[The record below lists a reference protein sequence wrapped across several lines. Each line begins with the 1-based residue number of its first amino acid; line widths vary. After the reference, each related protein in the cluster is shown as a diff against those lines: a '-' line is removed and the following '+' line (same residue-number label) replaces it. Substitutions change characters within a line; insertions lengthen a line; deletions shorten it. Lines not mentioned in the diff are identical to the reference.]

1 MELDRQS
8 IEKRDFPI
16 GRRGYDPAAVDAH
29 LRALASEV
37 EELRYALESRAG
49 ETLGSSAGTQ
59 VQGILEAAEAT
70 AAEIEQRA
78 AEDARQTRAQAAS
91 DAAATRA
98 EAVQRAQAHVAAVA
112 QATSVLSERVESMDA
127 ESAAL
132 VESLRTGAA
141 RLATDLSAVET
152 NMGELYDAAAGRAGA
167 GGAGESPGVGGSPAE
182 PPPAPSLASPAQA
195 VTPSAAPAPAPV
207 EQDPAA
213 VPGPAAEIPVSQGH
227 SEFVPAAPKPL
238 EPAAA
243 TPPAPAPAP
252 SAPPPLPFPETST
265 STSTASSSAGEPSGG
280 QQGDLDG
287 ARLIALNMALNGDSR
302 AATDRFLAEHYELAD
317 RQKLLDEVFAAVEG

>member
-29 LRALASEV
+29 LRTVAAEV

-78 AEDARQTRAQAAS
+78 AEDARQTRAEV
-91 DAAATRA
+91 DADAERTRA
-98 EAVQRAQAHVAAVA
+98 EAVARAQAHVAAVA
-112 QATSVLSERVESMDA
+112 QATGVLIERVESMDA
-127 ESAAL
+127 QSATL
-132 VESLRTGAA
+132 VESLRAGAS

-152 NMGELYDAAAGRAGA
+152 NMAELYDAAAGRGPHAPEA
-167 GGAGESPGVGGSPAE
+167 DPTPAVR
-182 PPPAPSLASPAQA
+182 LAQA
-195 VTPSAAPAPAPV
+195 GDPGPDAPV
-207 EQDPAA
+207 R
-213 VPGPAAEIPVSQGH
+213 QGH
-227 SEFVPAAPKPL
+227 SEFIPAPPVPV
-238 EPAAA
+238 
-243 TPPAPAPAP
+243 PAPASPAP
-252 SAPPPLPFPETST
+252 DVAAPSVPPMPSIAASPAPPRSEPQ
-265 STSTASSSAGEPSGG
+265 AGAGN
-280 QQGDLDG
+280 GDLDG

-302 AATDRFLAEHYELAD
+302 AATDRYLAEHYELGD

>member
-1 MELDRQS
+1 MAPVELDRQS

-29 LRALASEV
+29 LRTIAAEV

-78 AEDARQTRAQAAS
+78 ADDARATREQAAADAERTRA
-91 DAAATRA
+91 DAIA
-98 EAVQRAQAHVAAVA
+98 RAQAHVAAVSR
-112 QATSVLSERVESMDA
+112 ATSVLVERVESMDSQ
-127 ESAAL
+127 SASLVTAL
-132 VESLRTGAA
+132 RDGAS
-141 RLATDLSAVET
+141 RLATDLTAVES
-152 NMGELYDAAAGRAGA
+152 NMGELYDAASGRG
-167 GGAGESPGVGGSPAE
+167 GESAGKSSP
-182 PPPAPSLASPAQA
+182 
-195 VTPSAAPAPAPV
+195 VTSSPAPAASAALEGTGLGGEVPV
-207 EQDPAA
+207 R
-213 VPGPAAEIPVSQGH
+213 QGH
-227 SEFVPAAPKPL
+227 SEFVPAPW
-238 EPAAA
+238 
-243 TPPAPAPAP
+243 PAPEA
-252 SAPPPLPFPETST
+252 
-265 STSTASSSAGEPSGG
+265 ASGSEASGED
-280 QQGDLDG
+280 GDLDG

>member
-29 LRALASEV
+29 LRALATEV
-37 EELRYALESRAG
+37 EELRDALESRAG

-78 AEDARQTRAQAAS
+78 AEDARQTRAEAAEDAAS
-91 DAAATRA
+91 TRA
-98 EAVQRAQAHVAAVA
+98 DAVERAQAHVAAVA
-112 QATSVLSERVESMDA
+112 RATSVLSERVESMDA

-152 NMGELYDAAAGRAGA
+152 NMGELYDAAAGRAGD
-167 GGAGESPGVGGSPAE
+167 GASGESPGAPATPAAASVP
-182 PPPAPSLASPAQA
+182 PPPAP
-195 VTPSAAPAPAPV
+195 TPAPPT
-207 EQDPAA
+207 
-213 VPGPAAEIPVSQGH
+213 
-227 SEFVPAAPKPL
+227 
-238 EPAAA
+238 A
-243 TPPAPAPAP
+243 TPPAPAPAAPAP
-252 SAPPPLPFPETST
+252 SPLPFPETST
-265 STSTASSSAGEPSGG
+265 STSTASPPAPAGEPSGG
-280 QQGDLDG
+280 EPSDLDG
-287 ARLIALNMALNGDSR
+287 VRLIALNMALNGDSR